1 MGTRRAPALA
11 DETSAQ
17 VVDVL
22 RAMASH
28 DQIDVSDL
36 ERAIAA
42 VLKARNEEELAAVI
56 ESLPS
61 PTAVTPAS
69 RRVSQPLRIR
79 GGVGRVRLDRR
90 WQLARQTRVSAEL
103 GSVLIDLGEAEFD
116 ATVVDLDIYT
126 GLGSITVLVP
136 YGVGVQ
142 VLRSRGTITS
152 RLDPP
157 IPGFPLVRLDARTNI
172 GRIRLLP
179 RDEAQRP
186 RRPRLA
192 RRRRRHQDR

>member
-11 DETSAQ
+11 DGATAQ
-17 VVDVL
+17 AVEVL
-22 RAMASH
+22 RAMAGR
-28 DQIDVSDL
+28 DQISVLDFEQAV
-36 ERAIAA
+36 AA
-42 VLKARNEEELAAVI
+42 VLEVRNEEELVAVI

-61 PTAVTPAS
+61 PIAMTPAA

-103 GSVLIDLGEAEFD
+103 GSVLVDLSTAEFD
-116 ATVVDLDIYT
+116 ESVVDLDIYT
-126 GLGSITVLVP
+126 GWGSITVLVGH
-136 YGVGVQ
+136 GVGVQ

-157 IPGFPLVRLDARTNI
+157 IP
-172 GRIRLLP
+172 RLLTGTT
-179 RDEAQRP
+179 RRKDEHRP
-186 RRPRLA
+186 DLPALPG
-192 RRRRRHQDR
+192 